1 MSARPFEKS
10 DWILL
15 ALILVLMGSGTACY
29 SALAR
34 VTTLRCDRALGTCTL
49 SRSQLHRSA
58 TTTFPAAELLGAQVL
73 TTQNDEGSTQQ
84 LVLLTT
90 TGMIPFTRFGPGGGE
105 AQVADIRDFVKTTAR
120 PTLVSVCD
128 ERIYGL
134 GAGGGPFV
142 AGVLLGALAWRKRS
156 A

>member
-1 MSARPFEKS
+1 MSARRFEKS

-15 ALILVLMGSGTACY
+15 ALILTLMGSGTACY
-29 SALAR
+29 SAFAR
-34 VTTLRCDRALGTCTL
+34 VSILRCDRAVGTCTL
-49 SRSQLHRSA
+49 TRSQLHART
-58 TTTFPAAELLGAQVL
+58 TTTFPAAQLLGAKVL

-84 LVLLTT
+84 LVLFTT

-105 AQVADIRDFVKTTAR
+105 AQVEDIAHFVKTTSR
-120 PTLVSVCD
+120 PTLVTVCD

-142 AGVLLGALAWRKRS
+142 AGALLGALAWRKRN

>member
-1 MSARPFEKS
+1 MSSRFEKS

-15 ALILVLMGSGTACY
+15 ALILALMGSGTACY
-29 SALAR
+29 GALAR
-34 VTTLRCDRALGTCTL
+34 VSTLRCDRAVGTCTL
-49 SRSQLHRSA
+49 SRSQLHRTT
-58 TTTFPAAELLGAQVL
+58 TTTFPAAQLLGAKVL
-73 TTQNDEGSTQQ
+73 TTQNDEGGTQQ

-90 TGMIPFTRFGPGGGE
+90 TGMIPFTRFGPGGGD
-105 AQVADIRDFVKTTAR
+105 AQVADIGNFVKTTSR
-120 PTLVSVCD
+120 PILVSVCD

-142 AGVLLGALAWRKRS
+142 AGALLGALAWRKRN